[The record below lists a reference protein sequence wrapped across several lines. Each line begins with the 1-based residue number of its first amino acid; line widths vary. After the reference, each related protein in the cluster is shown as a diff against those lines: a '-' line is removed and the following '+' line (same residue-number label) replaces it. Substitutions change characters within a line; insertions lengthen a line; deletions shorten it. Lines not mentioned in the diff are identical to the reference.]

1 MDENAGIGASVG
13 TPVEALMP
21 TGAEVTYSISGVTGR
36 FDINSATGQI
46 TIAGDIA
53 ARAYPATVTAT
64 FTESQYPYTQVGA
77 GSIAVTITVTSQ
89 GQWRQYAKLTA
100 GDGADGDRLG
110 ESLALDPTT
119 GTIVSGAPEV
129 GNSAGAVYVFEGPD
143 DTAPVKLTPP
153 PGTPN
158 ELFGM
163 SMVVDGD
170 VIAVGTRCQ
179 CADAKVYVYKKPT
192 AGWATTGTPTA
203 ALSAPTSDVD
213 FDDGLWPQRAS
224 CGWSEKGWT
233 APGSTS
239 LCGYPTV
246 PVLQFKTQRNALVKE
261 PWQPRLPIPFHQ
273 PAQPP
278 RCRDRCQG

>member
-1 MDENAGIGASVG
+1 MG

-100 GDGADGDRLG
+100 SDGADGDRLG
-110 ESLALDPTT
+110 ESLALDPAT

-163 SMVVDGD
+163 SVVVDGD

-179 CADAKVYVYKKPT
+179 CADAKVYVYKKST
-192 AGWATTGTPTA
+192 AGWATAGTPTA

-213 FDDGLWPQRAS
+213 FDDGLAATRFLRVVREGMDRTRVNVPLWVSHRPRPPIQNPAECAGEGTLAAAATYPLSPAR
-224 CGWSEKGWT
+224 T
-233 APGSTS
+233 AT
-239 LCGYPTV
+239 T
-246 PVLQFKTQRNALVKE
+246 
-261 PWQPRLPIPFHQ
+261 LP
-273 PAQPP
+273 
-278 RCRDRCQG
+278 